1 MVIET
6 IFFEEIRFKVLGKT
20 MICNM
25 PCMHDEFLY
34 LKTWDVTE
42 KHSKWFSACLS
53 WNSKI

>member
-6 IFFEEIRFKVLGKT
+6 IFFEEIRFKTLEKT

-34 LKTWDVTE
+34 LKTWDVTD
-42 KHSKWFSACLS
+42 
-53 WNSKI
+53 